1 MKKSF
6 CLNIMGVLSLM
17 LLGVNA
23 ESTYTKKNVLT
34 GNWIKVRWSN
44 GGHYWHN
51 TVTREDRDTAPTE
64 L

>member
-1 MKKSF
+1 
-6 CLNIMGVLSLM
+6 MGVLSLM